1 MIPTRQTIKETHI
14 DVIEHL
20 YFNIIRRGDKNVAN
34 AKAKVSIQA
43 DTYARRAIPF
53 LIIFEEMWIVPKDF
67 LKASFAASLIIPIV
81 LPSFFLKI

>member
-34 AKAKVSIQA
+34 TKAKVSIQA
-43 DTYARRAIPF
+43 DT
-53 LIIFEEMWIVPKDF
+53 
-67 LKASFAASLIIPIV
+67 
-81 LPSFFLKI
+81 